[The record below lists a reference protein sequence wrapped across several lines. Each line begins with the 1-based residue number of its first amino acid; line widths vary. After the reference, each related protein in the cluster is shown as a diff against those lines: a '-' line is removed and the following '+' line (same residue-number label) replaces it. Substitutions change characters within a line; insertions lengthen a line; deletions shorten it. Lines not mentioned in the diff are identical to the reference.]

1 MARNGSFWAA
11 QLIETVNR
19 MRATLFMAALAL
31 FLASCETIQ
40 GAGRDITRAGEAIDD
55 ALTDNDQDG

>member
-1 MARNGSFWAA
+1 
-11 QLIETVNR
+11 

-55 ALTDNDQDG
+55 AITDDDQDG